1 MDSSIDAI
9 SSIVRINAR
18 FPPKISKKN
27 DKIYLKLLINLTY
40 EFNENAED
48 LILDYKFEVKL
59 IFLSDQNISVIKVS
73 STPYSYILYI
83 DITNSKPPND
93 DYKLHI
99 YPSPDNIMNRS
110 RVLILD
116 LITES
121 LIIDSNYNITS
132 DIKLYNHRNVPTVNT
147 DKQLLPVHVL
157 IKEEYG
163 KSIGHHIY
171 DASIILLRYFST
183 LNLPVYKPL
192 DTTENTH
199 SNVLVE
205 LGAGCGVAGIAL
217 SKHFKHTILTD
228 LPSQMNIIQE
238 NITLNSTK
246 LLLSGGGEH
255 TCQAVVLDWSQAGE
269 TLNIKSGLGHEPYS
283 NNNSKDSDS
292 NMVIDV
298 IVASDVLYGRDA
310 AEQCIACIKQLCTIN
325 HTKVYISQK
334 LRNETSKN
342 RFQLTDCC
350 GVSVEQVYEEA
361 SCVVW
366 SLSFT

>member
-1 MDSSIDAI
+1 MDSSIDTI

-18 FPPKISKKN
+18 FPPTISKKN
-27 DKIYLKLLINLTY
+27 DKIYLKLLINLTS

-48 LILDYKFEVKL
+48 LIFAYKFEVKL
-59 IFLSDQNISVIKVS
+59 IFLSAQNLSVIKVS

-83 DITNSKPPND
+83 DITNNKPPND

-99 YPSPDNIMNRS
+99 YPSPENIMNRS

-121 LIIDSNYNITS
+121 LILDSNYNITS
-132 DIKLYNHRNVPTVNT
+132 DIKLYNHRNIVNI
-147 DKQLLPVHVL
+147 DKQLTPVSVL

-183 LNLPVYKPL
+183 LNLPVYSPL
-192 DTTENTH
+192 DTTDNTH

-228 LPSQMNIIQE
+228 LPSQMDIIQE
-238 NITLNSTK
+238 NIQLNNSN
-246 LLLSGGGEH
+246 LLPYKGGEQ
-255 TCQAVVLDWSQAGE
+255 TCQAVVLDWSQADE
-269 TLNIKSGLGHEPYS
+269 TLNIKSGLGHEP
-283 NNNSKDSDS
+283 NHNNSKDND
-292 NMVIDV
+292 NIVIDV
-298 IVASDVLYGRDA
+298 IIASDVLYDRDA
-310 AEQCIACIKQLCTIN
+310 AEQCIACIKRLYTIN

-334 LRNETSKN
+334 MRNETSKN
-342 RFQLTDCC
+342 RFQLKDYF
-350 GVSVEQVYEEA
+350 GISVVQVYEEA

>member
-18 FPPKISKKN
+18 FPPTISKKN
-27 DKIYLKLLINLTY
+27 DKIYLKLLINLTS
-40 EFNENAED
+40 EFNENAEE
-48 LILDYKFEVKL
+48 LIFDYKFEVKL
-59 IFLSDQNISVIKVS
+59 IFLSDQRIFVIKVS

-83 DITNSKPPND
+83 DITNSRPSND

-121 LIIDSNYNITS
+121 LILDSNYNITS

-147 DKQLLPVHVL
+147 DKQLTPVSVL

-171 DASIILLRYFST
+171 DASIIFLRFFST
-183 LNLPVYKPL
+183 LNLPVYNPL
-192 DTTENTH
+192 DTTDNTH

-205 LGAGCGVAGIAL
+205 LGAGCGVVGIAL

-228 LPSQMNIIQE
+228 LPSQMDIIQD
-238 NITLNSTK
+238 NILLNSSN
-246 LLLSGGGEH
+246 LLLSGGGVQ
-255 TCQAVVLDWSQAGE
+255 TCQAVVLDWSKVDE
-269 TLNIKSGLGHEPYS
+269 TLNIKSGLGHEP
-283 NNNSKDSDS
+283 NTDNTSKGND
-292 NMVIDV
+292 NKLVIDV
-298 IVASDVLYGRDA
+298 IIASDVLYDRDA
-310 AEQCIACIKQLCTIN
+310 AEQCIACIKRLYTIN

-334 LRNETSKN
+334 MRNETSKN
-342 RFQLTDCC
+342 RFQLKDCF
-350 GVSVEQVYEEA
+350 GISVVQVYEEA